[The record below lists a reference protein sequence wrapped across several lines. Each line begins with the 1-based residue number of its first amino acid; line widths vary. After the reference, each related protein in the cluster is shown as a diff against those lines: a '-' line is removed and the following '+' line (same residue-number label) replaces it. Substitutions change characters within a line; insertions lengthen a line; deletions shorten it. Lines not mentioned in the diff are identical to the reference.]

1 MQLKLFQ
8 YTSTLFLKAIFGVT
22 IVFAAS
28 FFIIDFIEL
37 IIRTHNTQ
45 VPIFTTIKIT
55 LAHIPFM
62 IQETSL
68 LILFAA
74 LIYTFIMLAKRNEYT
89 AIKASGVSL
98 RNFLLPFVTVS
109 FIFSTFIII
118 VINPISSHLLQYR
131 THLKKITNQHTS
143 EPLALSKYGILLLD
157 MPKHN
162 KEELYIISAEQLH
175 EVSSKEIYLYK
186 TSYIITSSNY
196 IFKKRIDAEKAT
208 LRKNEWI
215 LTKAIEKRPKE
226 HSKKY
231 QEITLHSSLRP
242 QDLIN
247 SFRKPKQISIW
258 TLPKFIKTLK
268 IIGGSTDQYVQYFL
282 KLIIKPF
289 LTIGLVC
296 IAASFSLKPSR
307 NRKNQHIIA
316 YGTCLGFLS
325 FIYIEFI
332 MKLHISHSIPYIN
345 SVITVTS
352 FTLIGLIAL
361 YYSEKKYMF

>member
-1 MQLKLFQ
+1 M
-8 YTSTLFLKAIFGVT
+8 
-22 IVFAAS
+22 IVFTAS

-37 IIRTHNTQ
+37 SIRTHNAHIS
-45 VPIFTTIKIT
+45 VFTIIKIT
-55 LAHIPFM
+55 LAHIPFI

-89 AIKASGVSL
+89 AIKASGISL
-98 RNFLLPFVTVS
+98 KKFLLPFITVS
-109 FIFSTFIII
+109 FIFATFIITI
-118 VINPISSHLLQYR
+118 VNPISSHLLQYR
-131 THLKKITNQHTS
+131 TYIKKITNQHTG

-162 KEELYIISAEQLH
+162 KEELYIISAEQLN

-186 TSYIITSSNY
+186 TSYIVTSANY
-196 IFKKRIDAEKAT
+196 IFKKRIDAEKAV
-208 LRKNEWI
+208 LKKNEWI
-215 LTKAIEKRPKE
+215 LTNVIEKQVKQN
-226 HSKKY
+226 SKKHP
-231 QEITLHSSLRP
+231 EIILPSSLKP

-258 TLPKFIKTLK
+258 TLPNFIKTLK
-268 IIGGSTDQYVQYFL
+268 IIGGSTEQYVKYFY
-282 KLIIKPF
+282 KLLIKPF

-296 IAASFSLKPSR
+296 IAASFSLKPTR

-325 FIYIEFI
+325 FIYIEFV
-332 MKLHISHSIPYIN
+332 MKLHISHTMPYIN
-345 SVITVTS
+345 AVITVVS
-352 FTLIGLIAL
+352 FLLIGLLAL
-361 YYSEKKYMF
+361 YYSEKKYIF